1 MKVNTV
7 DVFLSTYENRR
18 MQPSEI
24 ILRGREGKEENNWK
38 G

>member
-1 MKVNTV
+1 MMVYMA